1 MIVHYYFQTV
11 NAYIIFGMFMNSSS
25 KDEVSFEI
33 DKEPREQANHLY
45 VKEKEKRVEL
55 AHEVN

>member
-1 MIVHYYFQTV
+1 
-11 NAYIIFGMFMNSSS
+11 MNSSS
-25 KDEVSFEI
+25 KNELSLEI

-45 VKEKEKRVEL
+45 VKEKEKRAEL